1 MGSVHRYGTLPCMG
15 CMVILALLSSCG
27 KPDQEE
33 KSESAG
39 LTKTYERGPA
49 VLEANLD
56 KTTLNTAETLQVEL
70 VLRVPEG
77 CEAQMPDPGEK
88 LGEFAV
94 KDHRDSRPKLAETG
108 KLVFGHT
115 YTLEPFLAGEYKVPP
130 LTVSFWKQGEEEK
143 HEISTEELPVSVT
156 SVLPEDEKNPALRE
170 ILSPL
175 HLPRSLRGLIYLL
188 PVLLAAAVIAGIVLL
203 IRRRKHAAYVAP
215 VKRIP
220 PHELA
225 LNELEKLMA
234 DRLVEQG
241 EYKLFYIRLSDILRH
256 YIENRFGLRAPER
269 TTEEFLVELGA
280 SDRLAA
286 NHKILLRDFLKHCDL
301 VKFAKLEPG
310 YEETKEAAES
320 CRRFILDT
328 IPSLAEAMEGQG

>member
-1 MGSVHRYGTLPCMG
+1 
-15 CMVILALLSSCG
+15 
-27 KPDQEE
+27 
-33 KSESAG
+33 
-39 LTKTYERGPA
+39 
-49 VLEANLD
+49 
-56 KTTLNTAETLQVEL
+56 
-70 VLRVPEG
+70 
-77 CEAQMPDPGEK
+77 MPDPGDK
-88 LGEFAV
+88 LGEFKV
-94 KDHRDSRPKLAETG
+94 KDHRDSRPKLAEAG
-108 KLVFGHT
+108 KLVFGHS
-115 YTLEPFLAGEYKVPP
+115 YTLEPFLSGDYTVPP
-130 LTVSFWKQGEEEK
+130 LKVTFWKQGEQEK
-143 HEISTEELPVSVT
+143 HDIETGELKVSVT

-170 ILSPL
+170 ILSPVR
-175 HLPRSLRGLIYLL
+175 LPRSLRGLLYIL
-188 PVLLAAAVIAGIVLL
+188 PVVLAAALLAGAVLL
-203 IRRRKHAAYVAP
+203 IRRRKRAAYVAP

-286 NHKILLRDFLKHCDL
+286 NHKILLRDFLRHCDL

-310 YEETKEAAES
+310 YTETQEAAES
-320 CRRFILDT
+320 CRRFVLDT
-328 IPSLAEAMEGQG
+328 MPGPAELLEGSH